1 MIADMLSQLADW
13 LPLGYAFGAGMIAT
27 VNPCG
32 FLMLP
37 SYIAYYLGTN
47 DENLPVSSAPVRGLH
62 GLALGLVITLGFMVL
77 FSTIGLAVSLSGQAL
92 LHIFPVAGIIIGV
105 VLASLGLWLLFR
117 GGSVGISAASR
128 VTMTFNRNMRNAFL
142 FGIVYAV
149 ASLSCTLPIFLLVV
163 GSALAA
169 QGVAQAFLQFVSY
182 SLGMGFLLAVVIV
195 STAFF
200 KGALNRYL
208 HRVMPYVHEISAVFL
223 IGAGGY
229 LIFYWIRYGALF

>member
-1 MIADMLSQLADW
+1 MIGNLLSNLADW
-13 LPLGYAFGAGMIAT
+13 LPIGYAFGAGVIAT

-37 SYIAYYLGTN
+37 SYVAYYLGT
-47 DENLPVSSAPVRGLH
+47 DEGNQQVSPWYIRGIH
-62 GLALGLVITLGFMVL
+62 GLVLGLAITLGFVVL
-77 FSTIGLAVSLSGQAL
+77 FSAIGLAVSSGGRAL
-92 LHIFPVAGIIIGV
+92 LRIFPVAGLIVGIALV
-105 VLASLGLWLLFR
+105 SLGLYLLFH
-117 GGSVGISAASR
+117 GASIGIAAASR
-128 VTMTFNRNMRNAFL
+128 VTVTFKRNLGNAFL
-142 FGIVYAV
+142 FGIAYAV
-149 ASLSCTLPIFLLVV
+149 ASLSCTLPVFLLVV

-169 QGVAQAFLQFVSY
+169 QGIAQGLLQFVSY

-208 HRVMPYVHEISAVFL
+208 RRVMPYVHEISAVFL